1 METVELPDMVFSF
14 MEKASFWLVFE
25 RKIIFLKTST
35 KKILLFSSISTTRSN
50 WGQQFGN
57 GGRACRLLILH
68 ASFFGSA
75 LFLQVLRP

>member
-1 METVELPDMVFSF
+1 METAELPDMVFSF

-25 RKIIFLKTST
+25 RKIFLKTST

-57 GGRACRLLILH
+57 GGQACR
-68 ASFFGSA
+68 
-75 LFLQVLRP
+75 